1 MNVIATATATDS
13 PTPSAQDATALW
25 ARTRRGLR
33 GNLVRV
39 MSVLGDGGDG
49 PARMT
54 QTELTFRTGIARS
67 TLAKF
72 LSGGDDSAINPDLQT
87 LCRLGG
93 ALNVPP
99 ALLLMSTQDWT
110 RLLSAISGLLSHE
123 RLSPPIDLGSVARN
137 APRDNVARALE
148 LAMLHGL
155 LMTGHPDK
163 PDRFGELDG
172 RWQRDIDDLARRQ
185 RMGITAAS
193 ALPEWRAFPAHV
205 EALFVLC
212 TLLGAATSV

>member
-1 MNVIATATATDS
+1 MNAIATSTDS
-13 PTPSAQDATALW
+13 PTPAGQDAAALW
-25 ARTRRGLR
+25 ARTRKALR

-39 MSVLGDGGDG
+39 MSVAGERDEG

-54 QTELTFRTGIARS
+54 QSELTCRTGIARS

-72 LSGGDDSAINPDLQT
+72 LSGGDDAAINPDLLT

-110 RLLSAISGLLSHE
+110 RLLSAIGGLLSHQH
-123 RLSPPIDLGSVARN
+123 LNPPVDLGAVAHS
-137 APRDNVARALE
+137 APRDNVGRALE

-155 LMTGHPDK
+155 LTTGHTTTAG
-163 PDRFGELDG
+163 RFGNLDR
-172 RWQRDIDDLARRQ
+172 RWQRDIEDLARRQ
-185 RMGITAAS
+185 RMGITAAT
-193 ALPEWRAFPAHV
+193 ALPEWRAIPAHV

-212 TLLGAATSV
+212 TLLGAATSL